1 MWAPGMELG
10 PAGATGLWDHQ
21 KSSLGLSG
29 SNVMFSVLLLVLR
42 LIQILCQNTETRRP
56 KSHNFSWFLLALSSA
71 DQSCSLLFLGHF
83 MASSFGGVVNVG
95 LKVGLE
101 DLRGL
106 SQPWRLC
113 VSIII
118 RLKKRHI
125 KVVIFGFQ
133 TVSSSLKYSLNSL
146 LDGDINMSD

>member
-1 MWAPGMELG
+1 MWAPAMELG

-29 SNVMFSVLLLVLR
+29 SNVMFSVLLR

-56 KSHNFSWFLLALSSA
+56 KSDNFSWFLLDWSSA

-83 MASSFGGVVNVG
+83 MASSFGGVGNVG
-95 LKVGLE
+95 LKVGLD
-101 DLRGL
+101 DLRDL
-106 SQPWRLC
+106 SQPWWLC
-113 VSIII
+113 VSVII

-133 TVSSSLKYSLNSL
+133 TVSSSLKSSLNSL